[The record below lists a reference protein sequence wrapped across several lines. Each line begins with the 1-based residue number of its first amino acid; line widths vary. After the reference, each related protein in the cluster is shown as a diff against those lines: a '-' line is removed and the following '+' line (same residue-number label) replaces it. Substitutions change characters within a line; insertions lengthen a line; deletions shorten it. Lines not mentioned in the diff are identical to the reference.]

1 MKSRNH
7 LPFRRNTEGYFLDK
21 NKNILAQVSKEG
33 YLLFPG
39 GGIEE
44 QETPEQ
50 GLIRETFE
58 ETGAVVEQPLKVLGK
73 LNIIWEEDWA
83 KTDKQK
89 KRYEEYQGDEMYF
102 FFGRIKEFRQQAKQ
116 EDSWREEKLMQ
127 LDKAINILEK
137 IPDKNSYRK
146 KQLQYLKEIESKQND
161 QKLLLE
167 VAKKIAAK
175 VKNTIANKIIPLIA
189 EMKKLGVNAFFIRKR

>member
-7 LPFRRNTEGYFLDK
+7 LPFRRNTEGYFRDK
-21 NKNILAQVSKEG
+21 DNNILAQVSKEG

-146 KQLQYLKEIESKQND
+146 KQLQYLKEIESKQ
-161 QKLLLE
+161 K
-167 VAKKIAAK
+167 
-175 VKNTIANKIIPLIA
+175 
-189 EMKKLGVNAFFIRKR
+189 